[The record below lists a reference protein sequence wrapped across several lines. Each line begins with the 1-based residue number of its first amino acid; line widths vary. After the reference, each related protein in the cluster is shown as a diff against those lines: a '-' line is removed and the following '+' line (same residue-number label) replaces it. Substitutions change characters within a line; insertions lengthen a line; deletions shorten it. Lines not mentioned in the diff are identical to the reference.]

1 MIRVF
6 VVDDQELVRAGIV
19 ATVRAHDDMEVIGE
33 AADGEQAVR
42 GILRTHPDVVL
53 MDLQMPIVDGV
64 EAIRRLRAAGAD
76 AALIALT
83 TFDTDDNVFRALH
96 AGASGFLVKD
106 ASVDEI
112 VAAIRS
118 AVGGDAVLS
127 PTVASHVVAQ
137 FLAFA
142 PDPVQRA
149 AERETL
155 APREIEIVG
164 MIAEGLNNAE
174 IAGRLHL
181 SEATVKTHVGRVLTK
196 IGLRDRVQIAVW
208 ALGGMKPEADAQ
220 DC

>member
-19 ATVRAHDDMEVIGE
+19 ATVRAQDDMEVIGE

-64 EAIRRLRAAGAD
+64 EAIRRLRAAEAD

-106 ASVDEI
+106 ASVDDV

-142 PDPVQRA
+142 PDPVRRA
-149 AERETL
+149 AEREAL

-164 MIAEGLNNAE
+164 MIAEGLSNAE

-208 ALGGMKPEADAQ
+208 ALGGRKP
-220 DC
+220 